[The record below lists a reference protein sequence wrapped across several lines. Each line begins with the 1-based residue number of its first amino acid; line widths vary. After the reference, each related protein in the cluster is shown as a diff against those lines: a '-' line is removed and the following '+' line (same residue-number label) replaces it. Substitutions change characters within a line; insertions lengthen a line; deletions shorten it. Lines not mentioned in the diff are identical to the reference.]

1 MADKIIV
8 IRIVVLSFAIVCN
21 ATANILIK
29 VGMNKVGDTKG
40 IWELAKKAVMQP
52 QLIAGIISFILAF
65 VSYSYILTK
74 LNLSIAYPIMV
85 SMGIVI
91 VVTVSYLFL
100 CESINIIQIIGF
112 ALIIAGV
119 WMVAK

>member
-1 MADKIIV
+1 VIDKIIV
-8 IRIVVLSFAIVCN
+8 IRIAVLALAIIFN
-21 ATANILIK
+21 AMANILIK
-29 VGMNKVGDTKG
+29 VGMNKVGETEG
-40 IWELAKKAVMQP
+40 ILELAKKAVVQP
-52 QLIAGIISFILAF
+52 QLIAGIVSFIMAF

-85 SMGIVI
+85 SMGLVI

-100 CESINIIQIIGF
+100 HESISIVQIFGF
-112 ALIIAGV
+112 VLIITGV

>member
-1 MADKIIV
+1 MFDKIIV
-8 IRIVVLSFAIVCN
+8 IRIAVLGLAIVFN

-29 VGMNKVGDTKG
+29 VGMNKVGDTEG

-74 LNLSIAYPIMV
+74 LNLSVAYPIMV

-91 VVTVSYLFL
+91 VVSVSYLFL
-100 CESINIIQIIGF
+100 YESINIIQVIGF

>member
-1 MADKIIV
+1 MIDKIVI
-8 IRIVVLSFAIVCN
+8 IRIVVLALAIVFN

-29 VGMNKVGDTKG
+29 VGMNKIGETRG
-40 IWELAKKAVMQP
+40 IMELVQKALMQP
-52 QLIAGIISFILAF
+52 QLIAGIFSFIMAF

-85 SMGIVI
+85 SMGLVI
-91 VVTVSYLFL
+91 VVTVSYVWLN
-100 CESINIIQIIGF
+100 ESINVTQVLGF
-112 ALIIAGV
+112 ILIIAGV